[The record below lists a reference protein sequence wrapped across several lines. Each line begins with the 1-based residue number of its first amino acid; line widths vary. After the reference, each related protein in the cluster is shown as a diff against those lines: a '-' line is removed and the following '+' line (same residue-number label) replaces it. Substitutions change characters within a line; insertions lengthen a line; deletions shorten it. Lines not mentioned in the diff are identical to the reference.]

1 MTVSLGTGLSC
12 LSDRDV
18 PGQSPSLVVRECPR
32 STRLDLSIGHAA
44 LGVRRRRPPIGD
56 LRLTMSIPGRDS
68 TAAMLVRA
76 GFVVVPVPVN
86 VYGFRPVLARGWHEA
101 TS

>member
-1 MTVSLGTGLSC
+1 VQSLLLFSLS
-12 LSDRDV
+12 
-18 PGQSPSLVVRECPR
+18 RE
-32 STRLDLSIGHAA
+32 SFD
-44 LGVRRRRPPIGD
+44 
-56 LRLTMSIPGRDS
+56 
-68 TAAMLVRA
+68 AMLVRA